1 MALITA
7 ENSRGSALS
16 AAATAGAA
24 VTLATGSRA
33 RGATKLRPPPLHAK
47 PMESEASSISAF
59 LMMFV
64 VGDTNLDLW
73 SGPSCAVA
81 LRLAWRRRTAIGC
94 CLGADD
100 IMAGISLQRLRAI
113 VLDSLGK

>member
-16 AAATAGAA
+16 AAATAGGA

-59 LMMFV
+59 LMV
-64 VGDTNLDLW
+64 VGDTDLA
-73 SGPSCAVA
+73 PSEPAPC
-81 LRLAWRRRTAIGC
+81 LARPTNTAIGC
-94 CLGADD
+94 LPRRRRY
-100 IMAGISLQRLRAI
+100 IMAGKLSLQRLRAI

>member
-16 AAATAGAA
+16 AAATAGGA

-59 LMMFV
+59 LMV
-64 VGDTNLDLW
+64 VGDTDL
-73 SGPSCAVA
+73 A
-81 LRLAWRRRTAIGC
+81 L
-94 CLGADD
+94 
-100 IMAGISLQRLRAI
+100 
-113 VLDSLGK
+113 